1 MFQEY
6 KNQSNKLL
14 ELLSA
19 YCKCEEGKD
28 KEAKEA
34 LSHFLN
40 EQDME
45 FVKWVQV
52 VLHLG
57 CNPQE
62 GAPEEVYNKTM
73 QAFNLLKGWR
83 PQEIEIRN
91 MIIKNP
97 LDEYFING
105 LKVLGINY

>member
-1 MFQEY
+1 MFKEY
-6 KNQSNKLL
+6 KNQSETLL
-14 ELLSA
+14 ELLRA
-19 YCKCEEGKD
+19 YCQCEEGKD
-28 KEAKEA
+28 KASKEA
-34 LSHFLN
+34 LSKYLN

-52 VLHLG
+52 VIHLG

-62 GAPEEVYNKTM
+62 GTPEEVYRKTM

-83 PQEIEIRN
+83 PQEIEVRN

-97 LDEYFING
+97 LDQYFIKG
-105 LKVLGINY
+105 LKVLGLSE